1 MDTYPPVSP
10 DLNAVESVWS
20 RMNRYVQRNH
30 PRSQQHLERLVEQ
43 AWDAIRQNAIREY
56 INHISTISN
65 LIISNNGWENI
76 G

>member
-10 DLNAVESVWS
+10 DLNVVESVWS

-30 PRSQQHLERLVEQ
+30 PRSQQHLERLVKQ
-43 AWDAIRQNAIREY
+43 TWDAIRQNAIREY

-65 LIISNNGWENI
+65 LIISNDGWE
-76 G
+76 